1 MQSAPRFILVSQTI
15 LLYQN
20 LYLPRS
26 DNLSELF
33 KRKNN
38 EMCKYCFV
46 FLIQFGQDVF
56 VFVVFVRNCQVES
69 LEVSEGL

>member
-1 MQSAPRFILVSQTI
+1 M
-15 LLYQN
+15 
-20 LYLPRS
+20 
-26 DNLSELF
+26 
-33 KRKNN
+33 
-38 EMCKYCFV
+38 MCKYCFV